1 MSFNSKDYFQLGT
14 IIRSHGIKGDLVIY
28 LDADNPSSYKKLKS
42 VFLKDGDELKEWK
55 IVSGRVL
62 GQLATFHFAGIED
75 RNTSDLMIKKE
86 VFLPLKMLSPLKEKQ
101 FYFHEVIGFQIS
113 DKNAGALGEVLQVH
127 ELPQHPVL
135 AILFKGK
142 EVLIPAVP
150 DFIINVNRENKTIDM
165 DLPDGLLDIYTA

>member
-86 VFLPLKMLSPLKEKQ
+86 VFLPLKMLTPLKEKQ
-101 FYFHEVIGFQIS
+101 FYFHEVIGFQIT
-113 DKNAGALGEVLQVH
+113 DMKAGALGEVTQVY

-135 AILFKGK
+135 AIHYQNK
-142 EVLIPAVP
+142 EILIPAVP
-150 DFIINVNRENKTIDM
+150 EFILHVDREKKIIEM
-165 DLPDGLLDIYTA
+165 DLPDGLLDIYIA